1 MLSTTKNPVK
11 QRAGL
16 LGARARWGDE
26 PVAVRLDSLDPRIR
40 AAVLALIG
48 ADQNART
55 TKAATST
62 KVTALEVDRATDHT
76 TAG

>member
-1 MLSTTKNPVK
+1 LLSTTKNPVK

-40 AAVLALIG
+40 AAVVALIR
-48 ADQNART
+48 ADENART
-55 TKAATST
+55 TKAPDATTSS
-62 KVTALEVDRATDHT
+62 ALEVERHARAQP
-76 TAG
+76 AS

>member
-40 AAVLALIG
+40 AAVVALIH
-48 ADQNART
+48 ADDAAK
-55 TKAATST
+55 KAPAAAES
-62 KVTALEVDRATDHT
+62 ASAPEVDRATDHT
-76 TAG
+76 TTS